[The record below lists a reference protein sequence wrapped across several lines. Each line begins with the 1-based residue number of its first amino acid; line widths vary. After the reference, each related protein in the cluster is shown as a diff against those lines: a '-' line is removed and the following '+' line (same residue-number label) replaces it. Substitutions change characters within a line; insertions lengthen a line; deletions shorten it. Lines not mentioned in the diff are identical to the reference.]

1 MLYSVSDK
9 TIGSFKKIGETI
21 DVSNVK
27 GWDEY
32 KVELPQG
39 AKYFAIRC
47 VSNNKFALLI
57 DDISY
62 IAKGAE
68 KENLTFV
75 GYNVYRDRQKLNAKP
90 IDQRYYIDDDVRQ
103 SDSYA
108 YQVTAAYEEGESK
121 PSNTATITYL
131 SAINDASTAAVVV
144 SGGKGCVE
152 ISGAEGRMVKMF
164 TVDGRLVRT
173 FAGEAHITVEA
184 EPGVYV
190 VMVDGSAFKV
200 SVRK

>member
-1 MLYSVSDK
+1 MSPELCGEAQTVRFFAKAGIASAVPEQMEVLYSVSDK
-9 TIGSFKKIGETI
+9 TFDSFKKIGETI

-90 IDQRYYIDDDVRQ
+90 I
-103 SDSYA
+103 A
-108 YQVTAAYEEGESK
+108 
-121 PSNTATITYL
+121 
-131 SAINDASTAAVVV
+131 AAVVV
-144 SGGKGCVE
+144 SGGKSCVE